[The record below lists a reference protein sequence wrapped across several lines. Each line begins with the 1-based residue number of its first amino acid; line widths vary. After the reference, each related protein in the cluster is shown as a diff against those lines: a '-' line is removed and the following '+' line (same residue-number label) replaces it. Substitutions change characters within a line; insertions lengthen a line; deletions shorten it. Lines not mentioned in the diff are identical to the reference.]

1 MNYRQ
6 YIESG
11 LITDKSN
18 PEVGEVSFLDSPSSD
33 CIFHLPIGAADK
45 LAINIV
51 KNYTD
56 INRVDLCIAQ
66 FSNYT
71 NVDREGLSA
80 IPFVKYYEK
89 ENIHKYLL
97 NMRKSKYCLSPH
109 GDMADCYRHWEAMY
123 MGCIPITL
131 KHKQL
136 ERFYELPILFL
147 DSWDQLT
154 EQLLIDSYDSIM
166 SKSDPNKL
174 NIEYW
179 IDELKKFKGE
189 I

>member
-1 MNYRQ
+1 MNYGQ

-11 LITDKSN
+11 LITDKSI
-18 PEVGEVSFLDSPSSD
+18 PEIGEASFLDSPSSD
-33 CIFHLPIGAADK
+33 CTFHLPIGVANKTAT
-45 LAINIV
+45 NIV
-51 KNYTD
+51 KNYT
-56 INRVDLCIAQ
+56 NVAKSELCIAQ

-71 NVDREGLSA
+71 NIERATLSA

-89 ENIHKYLL
+89 ENVHKYLL
-97 NMRKSKYCLSPH
+97 NMRKSKYCISPH

-123 MGCIPITL
+123 MGCIPITI

-136 ERFYELPILFL
+136 ERFYDLPIMFL
-147 DSWDQLT
+147 DSWNQLT

-174 NIEYW
+174 HIEYW
-179 IDELKKFKGE
+179 IGEFKKFKGM